1 MGNRFIPDRRWWPQG
16 LDPFLGTGSVVP
28 KVLLCACPFLLPHL
42 ASLAANAT
50 CGCYT
55 WFRVAAVRLQQV
67 FIYRFAF
74 GGCLCTSMC
83 LALVPRFVI
92 LAFLVRVF
100 VFFLCVPSIPLV
112 LFRSKLLGTSQLS
125 PALESMSH
133 QCILL
138 TLLRSFFC
146 GLCHVAGA
154 PSVAG
159 QVRPFNLFE
168 PFVPCCFYLFALFT
182 TPLGISHCFGSTSRF
197 GAYCCHD
204 LFGPFS

>member
-92 LAFLVRVF
+92 LVFLVRVF
-100 VFFLCVPSIPLV
+100 VFFFCVFPPYLWSCFVQSYLEQVNCHRHWSQCRINAFCLLCYVRFSVAFVTWQAHLV
-112 LFRSKLLGTSQLS
+112 LRGRLGLSICLSHSCPVVFTCLHCLPLL
-125 PALESMSH
+125 
-133 QCILL
+133 
-138 TLLRSFFC
+138 
-146 GLCHVAGA
+146 
-154 PSVAG
+154 
-159 QVRPFNLFE
+159 
-168 PFVPCCFYLFALFT
+168 
-182 TPLGISHCFGSTSRF
+182 
-197 GAYCCHD
+197 
-204 LFGPFS
+204 